1 MILHIN
7 LNFVDDGR
15 GIDMSGKY
23 DSRFKNEGKEITVLI
38 KDTHNGASVFEKKWL
53 IPAVHFAALYD
64 EETGELKKGEG
75 RIEWL
80 IKRDPD
86 RIGFGYDFEQYGIY
100 KLLVRQSVFV
110 DTTYMLV
117 RILESD
123 VQNEKLLA
131 YRNKLAKPLVI
142 KTTYGT
148 LTLDRSMSWFSSD
161 NIKIGEHTVFA
172 ALETDEEDGNTAN
185 GALRAFSEI
194 ADNFETFDRKNKE
207 YAAAQL
213 LDLANEWL
221 AEKEDADT
229 EQITQEMFIA
239 SMEISELTVSPDG
252 SVTLYYNDGDMFWGH
267 SIEIS
272 VDADGT
278 VSDANIAG

>member
-1 MILHIN
+1 MP
-7 LNFVDDGR
+7 
-15 GIDMSGKY
+15 GKY
-23 DSRFKNEGKEITVLI
+23 DNRFKSEEKEITVLM
-38 KDTHNGASVFEKKWL
+38 KDRCSGASVFEKKWL
-53 IPAVHFAALYD
+53 IPAAYFAALYD

-80 IKRDPD
+80 IKRDPG
-86 RIGFGYDFEQYGIY
+86 RKGFGYDFEQYGIY
-100 KLLVRQSVFV
+100 KLLVRQSVYV
-110 DTTYMLV
+110 ESTYMLV

-131 YRNKLAKPLVI
+131 YRNKLAKPVVI

-148 LTLDRSMSWFSSD
+148 FTLDRSMSWFSSD
-161 NIKIGEHTVFA
+161 NIVIGEHTVFA
-172 ALETDEEDGNTAN
+172 ALETDAENGNTAK
-185 GALRAFSEI
+185 GALQAFSEI
-194 ADNFETFDRKNKE
+194 AGNFETFDRKNKE
-207 YAAAQL
+207 YAAEQL

-221 AEKEDADT
+221 ADKEDADT
-229 EQITQEMFIA
+229 EQITKEMFIS

-252 SVTLYYNDGDMFWGH
+252 SVTLYYKDGDMFWGH